1 METVTTERASAN
13 VRLASRDSSAWSLA
27 LVEHSGGGAWG
38 NVVVGTV
45 VIATMSR
52 GSADVQGVGG
62 VRIALSHV
70 HLENLVQ
77 TVSIT
82 ATAIMVGC
90 TNIIDA

>member
-1 METVTTERASAN
+1 METVITERASAN

-45 VIATMSR
+45 VIVTMSW
-52 GSADVQGVGG
+52 GSADVQGVGW
-62 VRIALSHV
+62 VRIVPSHV

-82 ATAIMVGC
+82 ATAIMVRWK
-90 TNIIDA
+90 NIKDA

>member
-13 VRLASRDSSAWSLA
+13 VGLASRDSSAWSLA

-45 VIATMSR
+45 VIVTMSLE
-52 GSADVQGVGG
+52 SADVQGVGW
-62 VRIALSHV
+62 VRIVPSHV

-82 ATAIMVGC
+82 ATAIMVRWK
-90 TNIIDA
+90 NIKDA

>member
-13 VRLASRDSSAWSLA
+13 VHLASPDSSVWSLV
-27 LVEHSGGGAWG
+27 LVERSGGGAWG
-38 NVVVGTV
+38 NVVVGIV

-52 GSADVQGVGG
+52 GSADVQGVGW
-62 VRIALSHV
+62 VRIVRSHV